1 MNQEDRVIMGQ
12 EQSSDTWQYS
22 LRPRQLSEY
31 IGQEQVKKNMSVFIK
46 AAAERKEIG
55 RAHV

>member
-31 IGQEQVKKNMSVFIK
+31 IGGAGQ
-46 AAAERKEIG
+46 KE
-55 RAHV
+55 HVCFY